1 MQCTRPHLFV
11 GYGLIR
17 QTQQTTAVEAA
28 HHLQCSPV
36 WRRPLTERQGRRYR
50 FGLFELDT
58 HTGDLFRDGLAH
70 PRLQGQPLELLL
82 LLLERPGELVT
93 REELRKKLWPS
104 DTFVDYDHGLN
115 AAVNKLRET
124 LGDSADSPRFI
135 QTLPRRG
142 YRFIAPVQP
151 PPERREPDQ
160 ADAEADLQAGQ
171 TLLKTSSGRTLL
183 LSDSRELPPLRS
195 ETVRVLFSLIQT
207 LYLGMYVSALVDLRR
222 SERMLA
228 DAFGASRW
236 IFVLLVVMAMV
247 GIPVRLYLFSAAFL
261 RYRGLADKF
270 RRFFV
275 AIFMFDEIWA
285 LAPLIIAPWIGM
297 GLALA
302 AAAVLV
308 YLPFSQRS
316 LLLMPQNVARPRQP
330 ES

>member
-1 MQCTRPHLFV
+1 M
-11 GYGLIR
+11 
-17 QTQQTTAVEAA
+17 TA
-28 HHLQCSPV
+28 
-36 WRRPLTERQGRRYR
+36 TQGRRYR

-58 HTGDLFRDGLAH
+58 DTGDLYRDGLAH

-82 LLLERPGELVT
+82 LLLGRPGELVT
-93 REELRKKLWPS
+93 RDELRKKLWSS

-124 LGDSADSPRFI
+124 LGDSAESPRFI

-151 PPERREPDQ
+151 PPQREEPAAASTDP
-160 ADAEADLQAGQ
+160 QAGQ
-171 TLLKTSSGRTLL
+171 PLLKTNSGRTLL
-183 LSDSRELPPLRS
+183 LSDGAELPPLAG
-195 ETVRVLFSLIQT
+195 ETVRVLFSLIQV
-207 LYLGMYVSALVDLRR
+207 LYIGMYISALVDLRR
-222 SERMLA
+222 TERMLA
-228 DAFGASRW
+228 MGFGPAVW
-236 IFVLLVVMAMV
+236 IFVLLIVTALV
-247 GIPVRLYLFSAAFL
+247 GIPVRLYLFFAALL

-275 AIFMFDEIWA
+275 AIFVLDELWA
-285 LAPLIIAPWIGM
+285 VAPLIIAPWIGL

-316 LLLMPQNVARPRQP
+316 LLLMPERIARSDAR

>member
-1 MQCTRPHLFV
+1 
-11 GYGLIR
+11 
-17 QTQQTTAVEAA
+17 
-28 HHLQCSPV
+28 
-36 WRRPLTERQGRRYR
+36 LTGTQGRRYR
-50 FGLFELDT
+50 FGLFELET
-58 HTGDLFRDGLAH
+58 LTGDLYRDGLAH

-93 REELRKKLWPS
+93 REELRKKLWSS

-115 AAVNKLRET
+115 AAVNKLREA

-135 QTLPRRG
+135 QTLPRKG

-151 PPERREPDQ
+151 PPERKEPAPADTDPQEGQ
-160 ADAEADLQAGQ
+160 AP
-171 TLLKTSSGRTLL
+171 LKTNSGRTLL
-183 LSDSRELPPLRS
+183 LSDSRELPPLPS
-195 ETVRVLFSLIQT
+195 ETVRVLFSLIQV
-207 LYLGMYVSALVDLRR
+207 LYLGMYVSALVDLHRT
-222 SERMLA
+222 ERMLA
-228 DAFGASRW
+228 AAFGRALW
-236 IFVLLVVMAMV
+236 IFVLLILTALV
-247 GIPVRLYLFSAAFL
+247 GIAVRLYLFSAAFL
-261 RYRGLADKF
+261 RYRGLAEKF

-275 AIFMFDEIWA
+275 AVFMLDELWA

-316 LLLMPQNVARPRQP
+316 LLLMPERIARPQPP

>member
-1 MQCTRPHLFV
+1 MSGSL
-11 GYGLIR
+11 
-17 QTQQTTAVEAA
+17 EA
-28 HHLQCSPV
+28 
-36 WRRPLTERQGRRYR
+36 PLTETQGRRYR

-58 HTGDLFRDGLAH
+58 HTGDLYRDGLAH

-93 REELRKKLWPS
+93 REELRKRLWSS

-142 YRFIAPVQP
+142 YRFIAPVQAP
-151 PPERREPDQ
+151 PQGTAPAPTDT
-160 ADAEADLQAGQ
+160 DPPAGQ
-171 TLLKTSSGRTLL
+171 APLKTNSGRTLL
-183 LSDSRELPPLRS
+183 LSDSRELPPLPS
-195 ETVRVLFSLIQT
+195 ETVRVLFSMIQV
-207 LYLGMYVSALVDLRR
+207 LYLGMYVSALVDLKRTD
-222 SERMLA
+222 RMLA
-228 DAFGASRW
+228 AAFGASLW
-236 IFVLLVVMAMV
+236 IFVLLIVTALV
-247 GIPVRLYLFSAAFL
+247 GIVVRLYLFSAAFL
-261 RYRGLADKF
+261 RYRALADKF

-275 AIFMFDEIWA
+275 AIFVLDELWA

-302 AAAVLV
+302 AAPVLV

-316 LLLMPQNVARPRQP
+316 LLLMPERSARSGAP

>member
-1 MQCTRPHLFV
+1 MTD
-11 GYGLIR
+11 
-17 QTQQTTAVEAA
+17 T
-28 HHLQCSPV
+28 
-36 WRRPLTERQGRRYR
+36 QGRRYR
-50 FGLFELDT
+50 FGLFELET
-58 HTGDLFRDGLAH
+58 LTGDLYRDGLAH

-93 REELRKKLWPS
+93 REELRKKLWSS

-151 PPERREPDQ
+151 PPQRQEQEPAPADSDPQ
-160 ADAEADLQAGQ
+160 ADQ
-171 TLLKTSSGRTLL
+171 TRSKTNSGRTLL
-183 LSDSRELPPLRS
+183 LSDGAELPPLPG
-195 ETVRVLFSLIQT
+195 ETVRVLFSLIQL
-207 LYLGMYVSALVDLRR
+207 LYIGMYVSALVDLHR
-222 SERMLA
+222 SERMLTA
-228 DAFGASRW
+228 AFGASRW
-236 IFVLLVVMAMV
+236 IFVVLVVSALV
-247 GIPVRLYLFSAAFL
+247 GIPVRLYLLSAAFL

-275 AIFMFDEIWA
+275 AIFVLDELWA
-285 LAPLIIAPWIGM
+285 LAPLIITPWIGM

-316 LLLMPQNVARPRQP
+316 LLLMPERTATSGAP

>member
-1 MQCTRPHLFV
+1 
-11 GYGLIR
+11 
-17 QTQQTTAVEAA
+17 
-28 HHLQCSPV
+28 
-36 WRRPLTERQGRRYR
+36 LTEAQGRRYR
-50 FGLFELDT
+50 FGLFELET
-58 HTGDLFRDGLAH
+58 QTGDLYRDGLAH

-93 REELRKKLWPS
+93 REELRKKLWSS

-115 AAVNKLRET
+115 AAVNKLREA

-135 QTLPRRG
+135 QTLPRKG

-151 PPERREPDQ
+151 PAERRETAPADPEREASQ
-160 ADAEADLQAGQ
+160 AP
-171 TLLKTSSGRTLL
+171 LKTHSGRTLL
-183 LSDSRELPPLRS
+183 LSDSRELPPLPS
-195 ETVRVLFSLIQT
+195 ETVRVLFSMIQV
-207 LYLGMYVSALVDLRR
+207 LYLGMYISALVDLRR
-222 SERMLA
+222 TERMLA
-228 DAFGASRW
+228 AAFGPSLW
-236 IFVLLVVMAMV
+236 IFLLLLVTALV
-247 GIPVRLYLFSAAFL
+247 GIVVRLYLFSAAFL

-275 AIFMFDEIWA
+275 AVFVLDELWA

-316 LLLMPQNVARPRQP
+316 LLLMPERAARPRVP
-330 ES
+330 GS